1 MQEIQS
7 MAQAIVDPE
16 QLRQFAAMLKRYSQ
30 QVRESTAALTQ
41 AQARLA
47 DSWRDQE
54 HRRFVDEFEEQV
66 KLVAK
71 LLEATDKHVP
81 YLLKKAEIIEQYL
94 QR

>member
-1 MQEIQS
+1 

-30 QVRESTAALTQ
+30 QVRESTASLSQ

-47 DSWRDQE
+47 ETWRDQE
-54 HRRFVDEFEEQV
+54 HRKFTDEFEEQV
-66 KLVAK
+66 KTVNK
-71 LLEATDKHVP
+71 LLEASEKHVP
-81 YLLKKAEIIEQYL
+81 YLLKKAEIIDQYL

>member
-1 MQEIQS
+1 

-30 QVRESTAALTQ
+30 QVRESTASLTQ

-54 HRRFVDEFEEQV
+54 HRKFVDEFEEQV
-66 KLVAK
+66 KLVNK
-71 LLEATDKHVP
+71 LLEQSDEHVP

>member
-1 MQEIQS
+1 
-7 MAQAIVDPE
+7 MAQAVVDPE
-16 QLRQFAAMLKRYSQ
+16 QLRQFAAMLKRYGQ
-30 QVRESTAALTQ
+30 QVRDSTTALQQ

-54 HRRFVDEFEEQV
+54 HRRFTDEFEEQV
-66 KLVAK
+66 KLVNK

-81 YLLKKAEIIEQYL
+81 YLLKKAEIIDQYL

>member
-1 MQEIQS
+1 

-16 QLRQFAAMLKRYSQ
+16 QLRQFAAMLKRYGQ
-30 QVRESTAALTQ
+30 QVRESTTALSQ

-54 HRRFVDEFEEQV
+54 HRKFVDEFEEQV
-66 KLVAK
+66 KLVSK
-71 LLEATDKHVP
+71 LLEATDQHVP

>member
-1 MQEIQS
+1 

-30 QVRESTAALTQ
+30 HVRDSTNALTQ
-41 AQARLA
+41 AQSRLA

-54 HRRFVDEFEEQV
+54 HRKFVDEFEQQV
-66 KLVAK
+66 KLVNK
-71 LLEATDKHVP
+71 LLEATDKHIP
-81 YLLKKAEIIEQYL
+81 YLLKKAELIEQYL

>member
-1 MQEIQS
+1 

-30 QVRESTAALTQ
+30 QVRDSTSTLTQ

-54 HRRFVDEFEEQV
+54 HRKFVDEFEEQV
-66 KLVAK
+66 KLVHK
-71 LLEATDKHVP
+71 LLEASDKHVP

>member
-1 MQEIQS
+1 

-30 QVRESTAALTQ
+30 QVRESTATLTQ

-54 HRRFVDEFEEQV
+54 HRKFADQFEEQV
-66 KLVAK
+66 KLVNK
-71 LLEATDKHVP
+71 LLEATDQHVP
-81 YLLKKAEIIEQYL
+81 YLLKKAELIEQYL